1 MTLDEFLTDAARRS
15 AGSEMTLSIRELLG
29 HWGAK
34 RRDPD
39 TVRTITSDLRSHGL
53 RTEPSFEISWIDTD
67 VTLTK
72 ASVPKA
78 EADDEW
84 VPSHSPLDS
93 DDVSLTMSSL
103 QSATAG
109 VTSVRPSDSLVRARS
124 LMLRHDYSQL
134 PVMRSERSLLGV
146 ISWESI
152 AKGRLDG
159 VDTDVSGVLAP
170 AVTVS
175 HTADLLSSIP
185 RIIESGYVF
194 VEDRTKRIT
203 GIVTTSDLSLQFEL
217 LAGPFLLIGEAERRL
232 RRLADRTFDPDLM
245 RAVVHDS
252 PERARKVNS
261 AAGLTIGEMMR
272 LFEPDKNWTELGTV
286 ADRKTFL
293 EALEEMRKLRNA
305 IMHFNPDPHESSA
318 LTATRNFVKWLEHL
332 DATDPRNC

>member
-1 MTLDEFLTDAARRS
+1 MTLDEFLTEAARRS
-15 AGSEMTLSIRELLG
+15 AGAEATLSIRELLG
-29 HWGAK
+29 YWGAK

-39 TVRTITSDLRSHGL
+39 TVRTINSDLGAHGL
-53 RTEPSFEISWIDTD
+53 RTDPNFEIGWIDTD
-67 VTLTK
+67 ITLTR
-72 ASVPKA
+72 ASASKT
-78 EADDEW
+78 ESDDEW
-84 VPSHSPLDS
+84 VPTHSPSDI
-93 DDVSLTMSSL
+93 DDVSLKMSSL

-109 VTSVRPSDSLVRARS
+109 VTSIRPSDSLIKARS

-134 PVMRSERSLLGV
+134 PVMKSERSLLGV

-159 VDTDVSGVLAP
+159 ADGDVSSVIAP
-170 AVTVS
+170 AVTVRQ
-175 HTADLLSSIP
+175 TADLLSSIP

-194 VEDRTKRIT
+194 VEDATKRIT

-232 RRLADRTFDPDLM
+232 RRLADRTFHPEVM
-245 RAVVHDS
+245 RAVVQDS
-252 PERARKVNS
+252 PERANRVNN
-261 AAGLTIGEMMR
+261 AAGLTIGEMKR
-272 LFEPDKNWTELGTV
+272 LFEPDENWTELGTV

-305 IMHFNPDPHESSA
+305 IMHFNPDPHETSA